1 MSRPASKF
9 VDQLSSEDRQWLLM
23 TWKSHRLHAVR
34 SRAHA
39 VLLSNQGFSIKA
51 LSGAFLIVEDTARAW
66 INRWLQRGREG
77 LEDDPRPGGPPIL
90 NGEEQEIALGL
101 LRQHP
106 TDPRAVIIAIAEQ
119 TGKRISRS
127 TLRRLARKARLRWKR
142 FRKSVKHLRDP
153 EAFQRAKQ
161 ELAELTAME
170 GVNVA
175 YFDEAT
181 FSLTATV
188 PYGWQPIGERTR
200 IELSGKRQAIHVLAV
215 ETESHR
221 TTAYI
226 HRGSIDGES
235 VIACIDDFAKHIR
248 KLTVLV
254 LDNASVHTC
263 KKLLERLGD
272 WESRGLIL
280 YPLPSYS
287 PELNLI
293 EHRWKNVKYTQL
305 PAVAW
310 KGLKALGEHLTA
322 IFSNTGRTVLMPSFA
337 TG

>member
-9 VDQLSSEDRQWLLM
+9 VDRLSVEDRQWLLT
-23 TWKSHRLHAVR
+23 TWKSHRLHGVR

-51 LSGAFLIVEDTARAW
+51 LSEAFLISEDTARAW
-66 INRWLQRGREG
+66 IDRWLQRGRAG
-77 LEDDPRPGGPPIL
+77 LEDDPRPGGPPAL
-90 NGEEQEIALGL
+90 NDKEQKVALQL
-101 LRQHP
+101 LREHP
-106 TDPRAVIIAIAEQ
+106 SDPRTVIVEIAEQ

-142 FRKSVKHLRDP
+142 FRRSLKHLRDP
-153 EAFQRAKQ
+153 KAFQLAKD

-170 GVNVA
+170 DANVA

-188 PYGWQPIGERTR
+188 PYGWQPIGERTQ

-215 ETESHR
+215 ENQAHR

-226 HRGSIDGES
+226 HRGSINGDA
-235 VIACIDDFAKHIR
+235 VITCLDDFAQHIR

-254 LDNASVHTC
+254 LDNASPHTC
-263 KKLLERLGD
+263 KKLLACVDD
-272 WESRGLIL
+272 WESQGLIL

-293 EHRWKNVKYTQL
+293 EHLWKKVKYTQL
-305 PAVAW
+305 PASAW
-310 KGLKALGEHLTA
+310 KGLSTLCENLKR
-322 IFSNTGRTVLMPSFA
+322 IFSGIGRTVLMPSMSA
-337 TG
+337 G